1 MNPNFSSTHKIE
13 NKRNAD
19 YDNSMN
25 WMSLNNNDLEL
36 EKSNA
41 ELKENDLDNEMGH
54 DFIKN
59 NIYHTMIINNKK
71 IDIHQY
77 DTFPK
82 THLNSVYKLLSSE
95 LSEPYN
101 IFLLKTILK
110 NYSKIALMSLYN
122 EECVGVVI
130 SKITTKCKNN
140 EASTFGY
147 ICMIA
152 VDKSVRKC
160 GLGSY
165 LLNESIK
172 LMQNLYGINEVQL
185 EAEATNIPTLRFYEQ
200 NEFIKVKRKPN
211 YYLSGSDAFK
221 LKKVL

>member
-1 MNPNFSSTHKIE
+1 MNSNFSSTHKIE

-19 YDNSMN
+19 NDNSMN
-25 WMSLNNNDLEL
+25 CMSLNNNDLEL
-36 EKSNA
+36 EKSND
-41 ELKENDLDNEMGH
+41 ELKEKDLNNEMGH
-54 DFIKN
+54 DLTKN

-147 ICMIA
+147 IW
-152 VDKSVRKC
+152 
-160 GLGSY
+160 
-165 LLNESIK
+165 
-172 LMQNLYGINEVQL
+172 
-185 EAEATNIPTLRFYEQ
+185 FYEQ